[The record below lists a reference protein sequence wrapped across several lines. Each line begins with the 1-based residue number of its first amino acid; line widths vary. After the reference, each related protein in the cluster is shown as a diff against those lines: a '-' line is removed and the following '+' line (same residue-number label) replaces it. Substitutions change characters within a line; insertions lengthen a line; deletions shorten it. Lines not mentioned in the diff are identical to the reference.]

1 MSLPRGGG
9 VYVGRRHEEG
19 GEKVVDKAA
28 TMMLAQTE
36 ASQKSTQYSSTVC
49 LILKSLNLWVLP
61 LKMAAMNGRLR

>member
-1 MSLPRGGG
+1 
-9 VYVGRRHEEG
+9 
-19 GEKVVDKAA
+19 
-28 TMMLAQTE
+28 MMLAQTE